1 VYPTPQELEAAQAKL
16 RDLFFA
22 LAFDPD
28 SAEAEARA
36 DEALRELD
44 ELYAAAG
51 APKLEARS

>member
-1 VYPTPQELEAAQAKL
+1 MFPTPQEVETAQAKL

-22 LAFDPD
+22 LAFEPD

-44 ELYAAAG
+44 ELYAAADT
-51 APKLEARS
+51 AEREARS

>member
-1 VYPTPQELEAAQAKL
+1 L

-22 LAFDPD
+22 LAFEPD

-44 ELYAAAG
+44 ELYAAADT
-51 APKLEARS
+51 AEREARS